1 MAESSER
8 RCFFSLE
15 LKADLVWQFFMVS
28 SAKLFQ
34 MRGRL
39 AKGKRSVEESLV
51 GGICRSWSF
60 LKGLSSGLLSALTIH
75 RLLKEIGNSLMVY
88 LCIS

>member
-1 MAESSER
+1 MAERSER

-15 LKADLVWQFFMVS
+15 LNADLVWQFFMDS

-39 AKGKRSVEESLV
+39 AKGKKSVEESLV
-51 GGICRSWSF
+51 GVI
-60 LKGLSSGLLSALTIH
+60 
-75 RLLKEIGNSLMVY
+75 
-88 LCIS
+88 

>member
-1 MAESSER
+1 MAASSER

-15 LKADLVWQFFMVS
+15 LNADLVWQFFMDS

-39 AKGKRSVEESLV
+39 AKGKKSVEESLV
-51 GGICRSWSF
+51 GGIYKS
-60 LKGLSSGLLSALTIH
+60 
-75 RLLKEIGNSLMVY
+75 
-88 LCIS
+88 